1 MTQSGHT
8 SSLPASPLELVLYRL
23 GDQPMRRRA
32 FLVTI
37 GAALWPLH
45 TLAQQTGRIYRIGY
59 LGPGS
64 SSVLPDA
71 LDAFRQQLTKL
82 GYHEGQNLLFEYRW
96 ANERDD
102 QLGSL
107 AKDLVGLN
115 VDAIVVEGHTPAI
128 LAAKQATSTI
138 PIIMA
143 VSGDPVG
150 VGLVQSLARPGGN
163 VTGMTLLT
171 PELAGKRLALLKD
184 VVTGLGRVGVLWNA
198 SNPVKALDWHETQV
212 AAAALNLK
220 LQSLEVNNPSEF
232 DKTFQLATTDRPDAL
247 VVFPDGLVNSHRK
260 QIVDF
265 ANKTRLPGMYPS
277 RSFVSDG
284 GLMSYAPSYRDLFR
298 RASVMLVKIL
308 QGAKPESLPVEQPT
322 QFELIINLKTAKSL
336 NLAVSQG
343 LLNAADEVIE

>member
-1 MTQSGHT
+1 M
-8 SSLPASPLELVLYRL
+8 PL
-23 GDQPMRRRA
+23 GGIKAMRRRA
-32 FLVTI
+32 FLAVI
-37 GAALWPLH
+37 GGAAAWPLR
-45 TLAQQTGRIYRIGY
+45 TFGQQTGRIYRIGY
-59 LGPGS
+59 LGPGP

-82 GYHEGQNLLFEYRW
+82 GYLEGQNLLFEYRW

-102 QLGSL
+102 QLSSL
-107 AKDLVGLN
+107 AKDLVQLN

-163 VTGMTLLT
+163 VTGMTLRA

-184 VVTGLGRVGVLWNA
+184 VVTGLARVGALWNK

-220 LQSLEVNNPSEF
+220 LQSLEVNGPSEF
-232 DKTFQLATTDRPDAL
+232 DKAFELATTDRPDAL
-247 VVFPDGLVNSHRK
+247 VVFPDGLINSYGKR
-260 QIVDF
+260 IVDF
-265 ANKTRLPGMYPS
+265 ANRARLPGMYPS

-298 RASVMLVKIL
+298 RAAIMLDKVL
-308 QGAKPESLPVEQPT
+308 QAAKPEDLPVEQPT
-322 QFELIINLKTAKSL
+322 KFELVINLKTAKTL
-336 NLAVSQG
+336 GITVPIG